1 MINKIAL
8 TQFVN
13 QSVLNQYAAL
23 SDEAKAAL
31 LNSKENFLQML
42 KSGDVLE
49 GILFRQNGENILLE
63 PKTGLQLST
72 ILLEDLPDN
81 LPENI
86 KLQFIVRAVE
96 DGKLHLAF
104 KQPQKLE
111 QPKMLEDMPLLEKI
125 TKTLNLP
132 QNQEMVK
139 VIDTFTQFELPL
151 DRKLL
156 MQTYSHVQ
164 TTKLP
169 ESVLVNIL
177 KQLDLNSEEAFKV
190 FKDFKDIPLQQVIK
204 DLLED
209 CLHTVKENKQMAT
222 QLIRTLAPFVPD
234 KGLFEVVFN
243 RPNLDGLEESLSKEP
258 FIVEKF
264 VKLFS
269 KSLSTFTHEDL
280 EKGVLREQ
288 LMFKDS
294 ECLKELVK
302 MIKSAPKLLEGMQE
316 KVTEI
321 EMQLPAWQKLNE
333 QGSYFTFP
341 WMTNLGEAKG
351 EVYFYKSKKYK
362 KSKEQDFYTVI
373 ALDMPYLK
381 HIEAHIHQISTHL
394 EITFYTM
401 EDYVSDMINGQL
413 SKLVCL
419 LNDKGYSLSKCS
431 CQVAKSSK
439 RPKSF
444 IKEVEEGMRGI
455 DFKI

>member
-49 GILFRQNGENILLE
+49 GILFKQNGENILLE
-63 PKTGLQLST
+63 PKTGLQFST
-72 ILLEDLPDN
+72 ILLEDLPDD
-81 LPENI
+81 LPENT
-86 KLQFIVRAVE
+86 KLQFIVRQVE
-96 DGKLHLAF
+96 DGKLHLVF

-111 QPKMLEDMPLLEKI
+111 DTPLRDKV

-164 TTKLP
+164 KTKLP
-169 ESVLVNIL
+169 EPVLVNIL
-177 KQLDLNSEEAFKV
+177 KQLDLNLEEAFKV
-190 FKDFKDIPLQQVIK
+190 FKDFKDMPLQQAIK

-209 CLHTVKENKQMAT
+209 CLHTVKENKQLAN
-222 QLIRTLAPFVPD
+222 QLIRTLIPFVAD
-234 KGLFEVVFN
+234 KGVFETAFN
-243 RPNLDGLEESLSKEP
+243 RPNLDGLEEILSKEP
-258 FIVEKF
+258 FMMEKF
-264 VKLFS
+264 IKLFS

-280 EKGVLREQ
+280 EKGSLREQ

-302 MIKSAPKLLEGMQE
+302 MIKSAPKLLEGIQD
-316 KVTEI
+316 KLAEI

-333 QGSYFTFP
+333 QGHYFTFP

-351 EVYFYKSKKYK
+351 EVYFYKPKKHK
-362 KSKEQDFYTVI
+362 KNKEHNFYTVI

-394 EITFYTM
+394 EITFYTT

-431 CQVAKSSK
+431 CQVAERSN
-439 RPKSF
+439 RPKPF
-444 IKEVEEGMRGI
+444 IKEADECMRGI